1 MASVNDLGVETPG
14 GRHGT
19 AVNQATD
26 SSPRA
31 SSRSSRSARRQP
43 AMADVARLAGVSTQ
57 TVSRALNESAS
68 VSPFTRTRVLAA
80 IEELGYRVN
89 TAARTLATGHSKI
102 IGVVTLDGTFFGPVS
117 TLHGVEQ
124 AARFAGYFTSVAS
137 LRALDHRSVVS
148 AVDRLNDQVVEGI
161 VVISPLTSA
170 AEALNDLPTDMPV
183 VVVEGDPRVG
193 LATVTVDQVGGAR
206 AVTTYLLSTGHQT
219 VFHVSGPP
227 DWQEAQARLAGW
239 RSTLEEAGAEVV
251 SPLSGDGT
259 ARSGYEAG
267 QVLARIPEAT
277 AIFAAN
283 DQMALGVLLALH
295 EHNRRVPEDVSVVG
309 FDNMPESAFFIP
321 PLTTVCQDFEQVGRT
336 ALKLLLN
343 QINSRTRSV
352 DRVEIQ
358 PELLVRRST
367 IGPSGQ

>member
-1 MASVNDLGVETPG
+1 
-14 GRHGT
+14 
-19 AVNQATD
+19 
-26 SSPRA
+26 
-31 SSRSSRSARRQP
+31 
-43 AMADVARLAGVSTQ
+43 
-57 TVSRALNESAS
+57 
-68 VSPFTRTRVLAA
+68 
-80 IEELGYRVN
+80 
-89 TAARTLATGHSKI
+89 
-102 IGVVTLDGTFFGPVS
+102 
-117 TLHGVEQ
+117 
-124 AARFAGYFTSVAS
+124 
-137 LRALDHRSVVS
+137 
-148 AVDRLNDQVVEGI
+148 
-161 VVISPLTSA
+161 
-170 AEALNDLPTDMPV
+170 
-183 VVVEGDPRVG
+183 
-193 LATVTVDQVGGAR
+193 
-206 AVTTYLLSTGHQT
+206 
-219 VFHVSGPP
+219 VSGPP

-251 SPLSGDGT
+251 SPLSGDRT